1 MQVTGDKVEERME
14 QEIDLSVLWRG
25 IRRRLGWIVGIA
37 VALAL
42 VVFLWSR
49 SQPNVYGASAS
60 VIASNTQG
68 QDGLV
73 GSALVKAPPL
83 PDGAVS
89 QALQS
94 TLVIG
99 PLLQAIQK
107 EPLFSQTERTRLES
121 RLTKELR
128 QQKLTTIDLTS
139 RLDPSGNGIY
149 TVTAEAGTA
158 QGAQRLANLAT
169 TALLNWDAGR
179 ALQNVE
185 RARAGFRA
193 QLAQV
198 ESQIADATQGGV
210 ERQTLITRR
219 ATIQDSLAQ
228 VSILENSATG
238 VLSLLSAAVEPF
250 TPLAPKPLRN
260 ALLTGLLA
268 LLLGAGVV
276 ALQTVLDRTI
286 RSEDDLLAMNL
297 ATLGVIPRLR
307 KRDIVFS
314 GIVRAARQAGLYEAV
329 GFLRVNVLTAFQ
341 HQPHPIL
348 MISSTAPGE
357 GKSSLTATLAD
368 GFASSGQRVLIIDAD
383 LRRGTQAEVWQKFG
397 QDGQW
402 RQLAG
407 QGGVRTSQEAFQNPG
422 NVQVIRTEENV
433 DVLPAGPSV
442 QDSLGLLNQADI
454 GAALTLWRQSYDIIL
469 IDSAPL
475 LALADGLVVGVHAD
489 GVLMVTEFGKTSM
502 QAVKGAMRRAERGG
516 LKIMGFVINKAD
528 RQREESYGYEYSPR
542 KAVESA

>member
-1 MQVTGDKVEERME
+1 MEDRME
-14 QEIDLSVLWRG
+14 QEIDLTVLWRG
-25 IRRRLGWIVGIA
+25 IQRRLNWIVGISV
-37 VALAL
+37 VAAL
-42 VVFLWSR
+42 VVFVWSR
-49 SQPNVYGASAS
+49 AQSSVYEASAS

-83 PDGAVS
+83 PEGAVS

-99 PLLQAIQK
+99 PLLQAIQN
-107 EPLFSQTERTRLES
+107 EASFSASERIRLVTS
-121 RLTKELR
+121 LNKELR
-128 QQKLTTIDLTS
+128 EQKLKTIDLTS
-139 RLDPSGNGIY
+139 RLDPGGNGIY
-149 TVTAEAGTA
+149 TVTAQAHTA
-158 QGAQRLANLAT
+158 AGAQKLANLAT
-169 TALLNWDAGR
+169 TALLTWDSGR

-185 RARAGFRA
+185 KAKAGFRA
-193 QLAQV
+193 QLLQV
-198 ESQIADATQGGV
+198 ESQITAATQGSV

-219 ATIQDSLAQ
+219 ATTQDNLAQ

-238 VLSLLSAAVEPF
+238 VLSLLSAAVEPL
-250 TPLAPKPLRN
+250 TPVAPKPLRN
-260 ALLTGLLA
+260 AVLAGLLTMLLA
-268 LLLGAGVV
+268 IGVV

-329 GFLRVNVLTAFQ
+329 GFLRVNLLTAFQ
-341 HQPHPIL
+341 SQPHPVL
-348 MISSTAPGE
+348 MVSSTAPGE

-368 GFASSGQRVLIIDAD
+368 GFASSGQRVLIVDAD

-397 QDGQW
+397 QDGQFT
-402 RQLAG
+402 G
-407 QGGVRTSQEAFQNPG
+407 QGGVRTSQEAFKTPT

-454 GAALTLWRQSYDIIL
+454 GAALTLWRTYYDIIL

-489 GVLMVTEFGKTSM
+489 GVLMVTEYGKTSA
-502 QAVKGAMRRAERGG
+502 QAVKGAVRRANRAG
-516 LKIMGFVINKAD
+516 LKVIGFVINKAE

-542 KAVESA
+542 TAAAK

>member
-1 MQVTGDKVEERME
+1 MEDRME

-25 IRRRLGWIVGIA
+25 IQRRLGWIVGIA
-37 VALAL
+37 LVVALA
-42 VVFLWSR
+42 VFLWSR
-49 SQPNVYGASAS
+49 TQPNVYEASAS

-68 QDGLV
+68 QDGVV

-83 PDGAVS
+83 PDGAVF

-99 PLLQAIQK
+99 PLLKAIQS
-107 EPLFSQTERTRLES
+107 EAAFSQAERS
-121 RLTKELR
+121 RLVTNLTRELR
-128 QQKLTTIDLTS
+128 EQKLKTINLTS

-149 TVTAEAGTA
+149 TLTA
-158 QGAQRLANLAT
+158 QARSAQDAQRLANLAT
-169 TALLNWDAGR
+169 TALLDWDSGR
-179 ALQNVE
+179 ALLNVE
-185 RARAGFRA
+185 KAKAGFRA
-193 QLAQV
+193 QLVQV
-198 ESQIADATQGGV
+198 EGQIAVAAAGSV

-219 ATIQDSLAQ
+219 ATTQDSLAQ

-238 VLSLLSAAVEPF
+238 VLSLLSAAVEPL
-250 TPLAPKPLRN
+250 TPVAPKPTRN
-260 ALLTGLLA
+260 ALLAGLLA
-268 LLLGAGVV
+268 LLLGVGMV
-276 ALQTVLDRTI
+276 ALQTVLDRTV

-341 HQPHPIL
+341 HQLHPVL
-348 MISSTAPGE
+348 MLSSTAPGE

-402 RQLAG
+402 HQLSG
-407 QGGVRTSQEAFQNPG
+407 QGGVRTSQEAFKNPA

-442 QDSLGLLNQADI
+442 QDSLSLLNQADI
-454 GAALTLWRQSYDIIL
+454 GAALTLWRQQYDIIL

-489 GVLMVTEFGKTSM
+489 GVLMVTEFGRTSA
-502 QAVKGAMRRAERGG
+502 QAVKGAVRRADRAG
-516 LKIMGFVINKAD
+516 LKIMGFVINKAE

-542 KAVESA
+542 TVAVK

>member
-1 MQVTGDKVEERME
+1 MEDHME

-25 IRRRLGWIVGIA
+25 IRRRLGWIIGVSIA
-37 VALAL
+37 VALAVL
-42 VVFLWSR
+42 VWSYA
-49 SQPNVYGASAS
+49 QPRVYEASS
-60 VIASNTQG
+60 TVIASNTQG
-68 QDGLV
+68 QDGV
-73 GSALVKAPPL
+73 IGSALVKAPPL
-83 PDGAVS
+83 PEGAVS

-94 TLVIG
+94 TLVVG
-99 PLLQAIQK
+99 PLLEAIQK
-107 EPLFSQTERTRLES
+107 DPAYSASERARLVTS
-121 RLTKELR
+121 LNQELR
-128 QQKLTTIDLTS
+128 EQQLRTIDLIS
-139 RLDPSGNGIY
+139 RLDPGGNGIY
-149 TVTAEAGTA
+149 TVTAQARTA
-158 QGAQRLANLAT
+158 AGAQRLANLAT
-169 TALLNWDAGR
+169 TALLNWDSGR

-185 RARAGFRA
+185 RANAGFRA
-193 QLAQV
+193 QLSQV
-198 ESQIADATQGGV
+198 DRQIAGYPEGSV

-219 ATIQDSLAQ
+219 ATIQDNLAQ
-228 VSILENSATG
+228 VSILRSSATG
-238 VLSLLSAAVEPF
+238 VLSLLSAAVQPLGPVAPRPF
-250 TPLAPKPLRN
+250 RN
-260 ALLTGLLA
+260 AFLAGLLTLMLGL
-268 LLLGAGVV
+268 GVV

-286 RSEDDLLAMNL
+286 RSEDDLLALNVP
-297 ATLGVIPRLR
+297 TLGVIPRLR

-329 GFLRVNVLTAFQ
+329 GFLRVNLLTAFQ
-341 HQPHPIL
+341 NQANPIL

-368 GFASSGQRVLIIDAD
+368 GFASSGQRVLIVDAD

-402 RQLAG
+402 HQLTG
-407 QGGVRTSQEAFQNPG
+407 QGGVRTSQEAFRNPG

-454 GAALTLWRQSYDIIL
+454 GAALTLWRTRYDIIL

-489 GVLMVTEFGKTSM
+489 GVLMVTEFGRTSA
-502 QAVKGAMRRAERGG
+502 QAVRGAIRRADRAG
-516 LKIMGFVINKAD
+516 LNVLGFVINKAE

-542 KAVESA
+542 KAAETV

>member
-1 MQVTGDKVEERME
+1 MEDRME

-25 IRRRLGWIVGIA
+25 IQRRLGWIVGVA
-37 VALAL
+37 ALLALA
-42 VVFLWSR
+42 VFFWSR
-49 SQPNVYGASAS
+49 SQPTVYEASS
-60 VIASNTQG
+60 SIIASNTQG
-68 QDGLV
+68 QDGVV

-83 PDGAVS
+83 PDGAVA
-89 QALQS
+89 QAMQS

-99 PLLQAIQK
+99 PLVQAVQK
-107 EPLFSQTERTRLES
+107 EPLFSAPERARLVAN
-121 RLTKELR
+121 LQKELR
-128 QQKLTTIDLTS
+128 EQKLKTISLTS

-149 TVTAEAGTA
+149 TLTAQARTA
-158 QGAQRLANLAT
+158 QGAERLANLAR
-169 TALLNWDAGR
+169 TALLDWDTGR
-179 ALQNVE
+179 ALLNVE
-185 RARAGFRA
+185 KAKTGFRA
-193 QLAQV
+193 QLLQVDAQ
-198 ESQIADATQGGV
+198 IRAATQGSV

-228 VSILENSATG
+228 VSILETSATG
-238 VLSLLSAAVEPF
+238 VLSLLSAAVQ
-250 TPLAPKPLRN
+250 PLDPVAPKPLRN
-260 ALLTGLLA
+260 AVLAGLLA
-268 LLLGAGVV
+268 LLLGVGVV

-286 RSEDDLLAMNL
+286 RTEDDLLALNV

-329 GFLRVNVLTAFQ
+329 GFLRVNLLTAFQ
-341 HQPHPIL
+341 NQPHPVL

-368 GFASSGQRVLIIDAD
+368 GFASSGQRVLIVDAD

-402 RQLAG
+402 HQLSG
-407 QGGVRTSQEAFQNPG
+407 VGGVRTSQEAFANPA
-422 NVQVIRTEENV
+422 NVQVLKTEENV

-442 QDSLGLLNQADI
+442 QDSLGLLNKADV
-454 GAALTLWRQSYDIIL
+454 GAALTLWRQKYDIIL

-475 LALADGLVVGVHAD
+475 LALADGLVVGVHTD
-489 GVLMVTEFGKTSM
+489 GVLMVTEFGKTSA
-502 QAVKGAMRRAERGG
+502 QSVRGAIRRADRAG
-516 LKIMGFVINKAD
+516 LKILGFVINKAE

-542 KAVESA
+542 KVTETV